1 MSSRGSRSS
10 TPSTRSNRS
19 RSSNSSRSSN
29 RSRSSDRESPDDD
42 EEEKVFQ
49 FHEYVYGHNFDEVE
63 KMLSKDSSL
72 INKNEENTPT
82 RDLPIITAI
91 QSVKDK
97 GTPEA
102 FNMFKNLLRKR
113 NIDIMAKTKLKTNA
127 LFFAMSQDLP
137 NVVRSLVYKEP
148 RLLNVKTVQGQIGI
162 SSSEVGL
169 TPLGLARKRYSTYPT
184 SNLSEIIG
192 ILENGPQRP
201 VNPFSRRQGRR
212 RGGKR
217 LTKKRSKRRTKK
229 RKY

>member
-1 MSSRGSRSS
+1 MSSSGS
-10 TPSTRSNRS
+10 SNRS
-19 RSSNSSRSSN
+19 RSSNRVISTDIDAS
-29 RSRSSDRESPDDD
+29 DDD

-63 KMLSKDSSL
+63 KMLRKDSTL

-97 GTPEA
+97 GTDEA
-102 FNMFKNLLRKR
+102 FNMFKLLLRKR

-137 NVVRSLVYKEP
+137 SVVRSLVSKEP

-162 SSSEVGL
+162 SNSEVGL

-184 SNLSEIIG
+184 SNLSEIIE
-192 ILENGPQRP
+192 ILANPPQRRP
-201 VNPFSRRQGRR
+201 VNPFSQRQGRR

-217 LTKKRSKRRTKK
+217 LTKKRSKKRTKK